1 MTTRTNYKMVTDMM
15 EWSPADK
22 HFTSQD
28 EMDVIA
34 SNFELVGRSRMDLQ
48 NLRDFVVLCY
58 HGWLEFSRENDMDLF
73 DKQMAA
79 MQSITAVI
87 DYYKYNA

>member
-1 MTTRTNYKMVTDMM
+1 MTRTNFQMIVDFKEFT
-15 EWSPADK
+15 PADDM
-22 HFTSQD
+22 FTSKE
-28 EMDVIA
+28 EMNQIE
-34 SNFELVGRSRMDLQ
+34 SNFELAGRTKLDLQ
-48 NLRDFVVLCY
+48 NLRDFVVLMY
-58 HGWLEFSRENDMDLF
+58 RSWMQESRQNDMDLF

>member
-1 MTTRTNYKMVTDMM
+1 MTRTNFQMIVDFKEFT
-15 EWSPADK
+15 PADSM
-22 HFTSQD
+22 FTSRE
-28 EMDVIA
+28 EMDQIA
-34 SNFELVGRSRMDLQ
+34 SNFELAGRSGLELQ
-48 NLRDFVVLCY
+48 NLRDFVVLMY
-58 HGWLEFSRENDMDLF
+58 RSWMQDSRQNDMELF

>member
-1 MTTRTNYKMVTDMM
+1 MTRTNFQMIVDMM
-15 EWSPADK
+15 EWTPADK
-22 HFTSQD
+22 HFTSEE
-28 EMDVIA
+28 EMNQIA
-34 SNFELVGRSRMDLQ
+34 SNFELAGRSRLDLQ

-58 HGWLEFSRENDMDLF
+58 HGWQQDSRENDMDLF

>member
-1 MTTRTNYKMVTDMM
+1 MTRTNFQMIADMR

-22 HFTSQD
+22 HFTSQE
-28 EMDVIA
+28 EMDQIA
-34 SNFELVGRSRMDLQ
+34 SRFELAGRSRIDLQ
-48 NLRDFVVLCY
+48 NLRDFVVLMY
-58 HGWLEFSRENDMDLF
+58 HEWLQDSREYDMDLY

-79 MQSITAVI
+79 RQSITAVI

>member
-1 MTTRTNYKMVTDMM
+1 MTRTNYQMISDMM
-15 EWSPADK
+15 AWTPADK
-22 HFTSQD
+22 HFTSEE
-28 EMDVIA
+28 EMDQIA
-34 SNFELVGRSRMDLQ
+34 SNFELAGRSRLDLQ

-58 HGWLEFSRENDMDLF
+58 HGWLEYSRENDIDLF

>member
-1 MTTRTNYKMVTDMM
+1 MRTNFQMISDMI

-22 HFTSQD
+22 HFTSQE
-28 EMDVIA
+28 EMDQIA
-34 SNFELVGRSRMDLQ
+34 SHFELAGRSRLDLQ
-48 NLRDFVVLCY
+48 NLRDFVVLMY
-58 HGWLEFSRENDMDLF
+58 HGWLQDSRENDMDLF

>member
-1 MTTRTNYKMVTDMM
+1 MKTNFQMICDFKEFT
-15 EWSPADK
+15 PADSM
-22 HFTSQD
+22 FTSRE
-28 EMDVIA
+28 EMDQIA
-34 SNFELVGRSRMDLQ
+34 SNFELAGRSGLDLQ
-48 NLRDFVVLCY
+48 NLRDFVVLMY
-58 HGWLEFSRENDMDLF
+58 RSWMQDSRQNDMELF

>member
-1 MTTRTNYKMVTDMM
+1 MIVDFKEFT
-15 EWSPADK
+15 PADDM
-22 HFTSQD
+22 FTSKE
-28 EMDVIA
+28 EMNQIER
-34 SNFELVGRSRMDLQ
+34 NFELAGRSKLDLQ
-48 NLRDFVVLCY
+48 NLRDFVVLMY
-58 HGWLEFSRENDMDLF
+58 RSWMQESRQNDMDLF